1 LNNESIELGLSST
14 PEPELRCG
22 GLAATR
28 KKKVGATR
36 RKGRSDPESLETR
49 DRILDAAERLF
60 ERRGPEL
67 SSVRSITAEAGVNVA
82 AVHYHFGSRRGLFH
96 EIAQRRF
103 AAIRSEQLAR
113 LEALERRG
121 KPEVEEI
128 LRVLVEPTLDAF
140 DADPVLRGLIGWV
153 GTEPEIVGAVEPEL
167 WGPALPRLQLSLAR
181 SLPELSPEEI
191 STRFAFTASIIMKV
205 LLSRRGV
212 LDARTPESTGAE
224 EIIAFCA
231 AGMRASSAAAARAQ
245 SPRRAT
251 SR

>member
-1 LNNESIELGLSST
+1 M
-14 PEPELRCG
+14 
-22 GLAATR
+22 R
-28 KKKVGATR
+28 KREKKPNRV
-36 RKGRSDPESLETR
+36 KGRRSDPESVETR
-49 DRILDAAERLF
+49 DRILEAAERLF
-60 ERRGPEL
+60 ERGGTEL

-121 KPEVEEI
+121 RPEVEEV

-140 DADPVLRGLIGWV
+140 DGDPVLRGLIGWV

-181 SLPELSPEEI
+181 ALPELSPEEI

-205 LLSRRGV
+205 LLSRRGL
-212 LDARTPESTGAE
+212 LDARTPESTGVD
-224 EIIAFCA
+224 EIVAFTA
-231 AGMRASSAAAARAQ
+231 AGMRAPSAHSAARRD
-245 SPRRAT
+245 RRAAGG
-251 SR
+251 